1 MIEAIMGRAA
11 QMMWFSAVFVWW
23 VLKAIIF
30 TFINMSG
37 RNRR

>member
-1 MIEAIMGRAA
+1 MIEGMMARAM
-11 QMMWFSAVFVWW
+11 QMMWFSAVFLWW
-23 VLKAIIF
+23 VLKAIVF